1 MTAQPNREQVL
12 KILFPPSPS
21 IDNNNDVAPILQY
34 DTESLRHTWQ
44 FVLGNESDCDE
55 DDEEEVCVVCLDAL
69 RGRKRSLHVHNSN
82 SYSFVPFAAGADS
95 NQDHVVV
102 GACSHKYHYDCI
114 MEWMLLDDDYN
125 REQHSDCPTC
135 RQSLF
140 DPEAYRTVEAAMRQQ
155 KNSDGS
161 SNMTQNFQRS
171 SLPSSTPHADA
182 AFAVVHDHVP
192 SPRHETD
199 PQQVRVRALR
209 AIGEIFPCYCLF
221 VGVSMIPVLAGRSG
235 GVNFLVL
242 VPLMV
247 TLYIAC
253 LVIHVTITDDLTNGA
268 CKWCWLIL
276 VSLFCLVPPLASI
289 FLMLLVNG
297 TLKL

>member
-1 MTAQPNREQVL
+1 
-12 KILFPPSPS
+12 
-21 IDNNNDVAPILQY
+21 
-34 DTESLRHTWQ
+34 
-44 FVLGNESDCDE
+44 
-55 DDEEEVCVVCLDAL
+55 
-69 RGRKRSLHVHNSN
+69 
-82 SYSFVPFAAGADS
+82 
-95 NQDHVVV
+95 
-102 GACSHKYHYDCI
+102 

-182 AFAVVHDHVP
+182 AFAVVHDHVQ
-192 SPRHETD
+192 SPRHQTD
-199 PQQVRVRALR
+199 PPQDPVWIS
-209 AIGEIFPCYCLF
+209 IGEICTSYCVF
-221 VGVSMIPVLAGRSG
+221 VGVSMIPVLAGRYWS
-235 GVNFLVL
+235 VNFLVL

-247 TLYIAC
+247 TLSIAC
-253 LVIHVTITDDLTNGA
+253 MSIQLSITDAPTGGG
-268 CKWCWLIL
+268 KWCWLIL

-289 FLMLLVNG
+289 FLMVLV
-297 TLKL
+297 TR